1 MNIVRL
7 TYYWDTSYTF
17 SCVCAC
23 AKLIKMSR
31 NVGLTGWCN
40 GGSPFLNGDLLA
52 LRAWIILTSIFF
64 FIELYEEKDI
74 DYPCTRNLQL
84 AILVRIAVVS
94 RPFT

>member
-1 MNIVRL
+1 
-7 TYYWDTSYTF
+7 
-17 SCVCAC
+17 
-23 AKLIKMSR
+23 MSR

-40 GGSPFLNGDLLA
+40 GGSPFLNGDLLT

-94 RPFT
+94 RSLLDFCTLRDLCDFRELRDSITE

>member
-1 MNIVRL
+1 ME
-7 TYYWDTSYTF
+7 
-17 SCVCAC
+17 
-23 AKLIKMSR
+23 MSR
-31 NVGLTGWCN
+31 NVGLTGWSN

-52 LRAWIILTSIFF
+52 LRAWIILTFFF

-94 RPFT
+94 RSFT